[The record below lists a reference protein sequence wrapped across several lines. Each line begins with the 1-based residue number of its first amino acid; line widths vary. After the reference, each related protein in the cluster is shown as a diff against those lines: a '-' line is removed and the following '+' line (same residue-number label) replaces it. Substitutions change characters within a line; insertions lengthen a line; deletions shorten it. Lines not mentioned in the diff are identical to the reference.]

1 MKPCN
6 SKQEDGFFFGNDE
19 QTFAYRYRRGTVK
32 RYATLKDVA
41 ELAGTSV
48 GTVSYVLND
57 KKDRYISDETRKK
70 VLDAAK
76 ELEYVKSLGASSLKG
91 KSRKLIA
98 ILIPQYENQFFTR
111 IVIASERVF
120 VKHGYDMIICN
131 TLDSP
136 ERENAILNRMIQQR
150 VDGILITPTSKGAE
164 NTALARRVG
173 MKMVVIDRALAGVKE
188 FFWVATHNY
197 GLGFTGA
204 SHLFSKGH
212 RRIGYVGWKSGIGD
226 LDARRQAVFDAAAKW
241 GIPHETIH
249 VEEGEFSPREGYEL
263 TKRIL
268 EKHPEITAIFYGFNV
283 QALGGV
289 NCLEEHGYSIPE
301 DISVLIIGSPEWVSA
316 GRNHFTHLDMHDFEL
331 GRKAANLLL
340 SQITENDVPVQHII
354 QECSLVE
361 GTSVKDISKTLG
373 GEKE

>member
-1 MKPCN
+1 M
-6 SKQEDGFFFGNDE
+6 
-19 QTFAYRYRRGTVK
+19 K

-70 VLDAAK
+70 VLDAAR

-91 KSRKLIA
+91 KSRKLIG

-111 IVIASERVF
+111 IVMASERVF
-120 VKHGYDMIICN
+120 VKHGFDLIICN

-136 ERENAILNRMIQQR
+136 EREKAILNRLTQQR
-150 VDGILITPTSKGAE
+150 VDGILITPTAKGAE

-173 MKMVVIDRALAGVKE
+173 MKMVVIDRALKGVDD

-197 GLGFTGA
+197 GLGFSGA
-204 SHLFSKGH
+204 SHLLSKGH
-212 RRIGYVGWKSGIGD
+212 RTIGYIGWKSGIAD
-226 LDARRQAVFDAAAKW
+226 LDGRREAIFDAAEKFS
-241 GIPHETIH
+241 IPTDTLY
-249 VEEGEFSPREGYEL
+249 VEEGEFTVEEGYEL
-263 TKRIL
+263 TKRML
-268 EKHPEITAIFYGFNV
+268 EKHPDVTALFYGFNI

-289 NCLEEHGYSIPE
+289 NYLRDHGYAIPE

-316 GRNHFTHLDMHDFEL
+316 GLNNFTHLDMHDFEL
-331 GRKAANLLL
+331 GKKAANLLL
-340 SQITENDVPVQHII
+340 AQITEDTVPTQHLI

-361 GTSVKDISKTLG
+361 GTSVKDISIL
-373 GEKE
+373 